1 MNESDADI
9 LSRAPCGTP
18 ARLGGHPGELLRSD
32 GRVLVW
38 QGEITPTLLS
48 DLMRS
53 GSGGPVAVEHPQGE
67 PHPVWIQRC
76 WFDVE
81 RGHMTVHLVD
91 RRMAA

>member
-1 MNESDADI
+1 MNEI
-9 LSRAPCGTP
+9 QIRTP
-18 ARLGGHPGELLRSD
+18 ARLGGHPGELVRTD

-53 GSGGPVAVEHPQGE
+53 GSCGPLPVQSDGGETRPA
-67 PHPVWIQRC
+67 WIQRC

-81 RGHMTVHLVD
+81 RGRMVVHLLD
-91 RRMAA
+91 RKMVA